1 MTPGHSYSLAG
12 RAPSCL
18 TVDAGAGAEA
28 GDGEEDKG
36 RPNAGLLSAGVG
48 PGSCGAGD
56 EE

>member
-18 TVDAGAGAEA
+18 TVDAGAGA

-48 PGSCGAGD
+48 PGSCVAGD